1 MNEPAE
7 TEADIVV
14 LCSDLFFA
22 SEIEGTAR
30 LHGLGVRLVD
40 TDQQA
45 VEAVESNP
53 VRLLIVD
60 LRNPGLDC
68 AQLTASLPD
77 SRPKILGFYPHV
89 QTEYL
94 EAAQS
99 AGFDE
104 VVTRGRFSNDL
115 VSFLKSLIPS
125 RHEP

>member
-1 MNEPAE
+1 MSGPAE
-7 TEADIVV
+7 INTDIVV

-30 LHGLGVRLVD
+30 LHGIGVRLVD

-45 VEAVESNP
+45 VEAVSSNP
-53 VRLLIVD
+53 TRLLLVD

-68 AQLTASLPD
+68 GQLTASLPD
-77 SRPKILGFYPHV
+77 PRPKVLGFYPHV

-94 EAAQS
+94 EAAQA

-104 VVTRGRFSNDL
+104 VVTRGRFSSDL
-115 VSFLKSLIPS
+115 VSFLK
-125 RHEP
+125 

>member
-30 LHGLGVRLVD
+30 LHGISVKLVD

-45 VEAVESNP
+45 AEAVESNP
-53 VRLLIVD
+53 TRLLIVD
-60 LRNPGLDC
+60 LRNPRLNC
-68 AQLTASLPD
+68 AQLMASLSDP
-77 SRPKILGFYPHV
+77 RPKVLGFYPHV
-89 QTEYL
+89 QPEYL

-115 VSFLKSLIPS
+115 VSFLK
-125 RHEP
+125 